1 MTRPPI
7 KSQLV
12 SFSRSVSTMGKAKS
26 AKKGR
31 QPQTNAPI
39 PKAGTTSVTA
49 LEADLA
55 SLEEGKRQKACML
68 LADLY
73 QFNISNKFSLDTLT
87 SANILSKLSM
97 RLVDTSD
104 KVRVQA
110 SSALKNLSESKD
122 AAIVKRL
129 VSLGIVRSVVTL
141 FTDAS
146 ASASWSNAD
155 VVEFVENLLHT
166 VANALSCNAAAMNE
180 ILSTNADFIVIL
192 TNLINASIPSNVV
205 SAVANLLII
214 VAGNGH
220 ADLIL
225 SNDASSTF
233 YRTRL
238 DGLWNFIEALNTLK
252 GAALSD
258 ITNLGLFSL
267 QVSTSRASKTCGSD
281 SEEYER
287 YAFQV
292 NVLISECLEVVIS
305 LYTHA
310 KLTAE
315 LAQVCRL
322 PRALQLLHL
331 ELHSSL
337 NGIEVTS
344 SSASSIAG
352 AVDADMD
359 MDETDMTDAVSE
371 LGGPEMGGL
380 GGPKKASVNLLAPEV
395 AANMRRL
402 GLCKV
407 CVDSCFA
414 LLFVYCCG
422 LKELVQCSAFC

>member
-1 MTRPPI
+1 
-7 KSQLV
+7 
-12 SFSRSVSTMGKAKS
+12 
-26 AKKGR
+26 
-31 QPQTNAPI
+31 
-39 PKAGTTSVTA
+39 
-49 LEADLA
+49 
-55 SLEEGKRQKACML
+55 ML

-129 VSLGIVRSVVTL
+129 GSLGIVRSVITL

-155 VVEFVENLLHT
+155 VVEFVENILHT
-166 VANALSCNAAAMNE
+166 VANALSCNAATMNE
-180 ILSTNADFIVIL
+180 ILSTNADFVVIL

-214 VAGNGH
+214 VASNGH

-258 ITNLGLFSL
+258 ITSLGLFSL
-267 QVSTSRASKTCGSD
+267 QLSTSRATKTCGSE

-287 YAFQV
+287 YAFQI

-310 KLTAE
+310 QLTAE

-344 SSASSIAG
+344 SSASSIVG

-380 GGPKKASVNLLAPEV
+380 GGPKKASVNVLAPEV

-407 CVDSCFA
+407 RVCICLDIGVCIIF
-414 LLFVYCCG
+414 LFFLTLTAWFGIYC
-422 LKELVQCSAFC
+422 

>member
-1 MTRPPI
+1 
-7 KSQLV
+7 
-12 SFSRSVSTMGKAKS
+12 MGKAKS
-26 AKKGR
+26 TKKGR
-31 QPQTNAPI
+31 QPQTNQPT
-39 PKAGTTSVTA
+39 PKAGSTSVTA

-73 QFNISNKFSLDTLT
+73 NFNISNKFSLDTLT

-122 AAIVKRL
+122 AAIIKRL
-129 VSLGIVRSVVTL
+129 VSLGVIRSVVTL
-141 FTDAS
+141 CTES
-146 ASASWSNAD
+146 AAAASWTSAE

-166 VANALSCNAAAMNE
+166 LANALSCNAVAMNE
-180 ILSTNADFIVIL
+180 VLSTNADFVNHL
-192 TNLINASIPSNVV
+192 TNLIDATVPSTVA

-220 ADLIL
+220 AAQIL
-225 SNDASSTF
+225 GTDPSSAF

-238 DGLWNFIEALNTLK
+238 DGVWNFIEALNSLK
-252 GAALSD
+252 GAPLQD
-258 ITNLGLFSL
+258 ISGLGLFAL
-267 QVSTSRASKTCGSD
+267 QIHASRADKSVGTEA
-281 SEEYER
+281 EEQER
-287 YAFQV
+287 YAFQI
-292 NVLISECLEVVIS
+292 NVLMSECLELVIS
-305 LYTHA
+305 VYTHA
-310 KLTAE
+310 QLSAE
-315 LAQVCRL
+315 LATVCRL

-344 SSASSIAG
+344 SSVVSTVG
-352 AVDADMD
+352 AVDAEMDTDEADMA
-359 MDETDMTDAVSE
+359 DEVSE
-371 LGGPEMGGL
+371 LGMPEGGL
-380 GGPKKASVNLLAPEV
+380 GGGAKKQVSLVAPEV

-407 CVDSCFA
+407 CF
-414 LLFVYCCG
+414 G
-422 LKELVQCSAFC
+422 